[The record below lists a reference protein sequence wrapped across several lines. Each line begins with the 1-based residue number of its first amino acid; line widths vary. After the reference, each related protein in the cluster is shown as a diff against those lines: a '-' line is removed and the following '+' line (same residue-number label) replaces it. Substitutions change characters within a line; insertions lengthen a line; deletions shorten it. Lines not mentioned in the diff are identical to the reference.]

1 MVVGVMV
8 ALVVMLVA
16 VLVLPMVMMPMP
28 MSMLVRVLSSCLVA
42 VEPSHVVVMIL
53 QLGRK
58 LNIEVTGVDAVLVH
72 ARHGNLKAI
81 DRQRGEL
88 FAQVLLAGAQ
98 VEQGRDGHIAADAR
112 GAVDDKRVLM
122 VGHEMLLNGRRAC
135 RRSDD

>member
-98 VEQGRDGHIAADAR
+98 VEQGRDGHIAADA
-112 GAVDDKRVLM
+112 
-122 VGHEMLLNGRRAC
+122 
-135 RRSDD
+135 